1 MPSGSFRMSFF
12 SSEKFKTSL
21 VILYSFIARFG
32 RMFFFMLR
40 VKLLPAIRTN
50 KLLLAR
56 DEFHQ
61 LWPV

>member
-12 SSEKFKTSL
+12 SSEKFKASL
-21 VILYSFIARFG
+21 VMFYGFIARFG
-32 RMFFFMLR
+32 RMFFFMRR

-50 KLLLAR
+50 KLLLAG
-56 DEFHQ
+56 DEFHP